1 MQRRREQ
8 ERSGCLSAMAE
19 RASESAAAAPTLA
32 ELPDSILVQA
42 LKQLAH
48 LPDVRSC
55 AAASRALR
63 RAAVAVEADVTE
75 VDATALGLLRTRT
88 QMSRFRD
95 DEDRGHED
103 FLLRFRHLHYEA
115 AACAVRLPN
124 LQTLDLRWQ
133 ALPGAVPSSPRPS
146 EPRPE
151 GTNILP
157 SLSKL
162 GPKIDLDLKHPLEWS
177 AVLRKLPKLAHVNLS
192 RCTNLDDADVL
203 HYLRGCAS
211 LVSVDVTF
219 CVRVTYGAVVAL
231 HSELPNLR
239 CVRRLPPW
247 LCGVFHPWGEQ
258 HTYYA
263 DGSFVFSRDV
273 LSKGAIQLQVPV
285 QHSDHLQTELVY
297 IDAPGPDGQPTAVMT
312 DSLRVRRI
320 EPEELEVPEGSEPP
334 QELEALEDLHEQG
347 REVLG
352 EPTGA
357 VVGED
362 MGQVMVAQSMD
373 EGGRPRRA
381 LGQFPR
387 VDPRRVPLGKTAAVQ
402 VALEPVRATD
412 PTPVFGCLT

>member
-1 MQRRREQ
+1 
-8 ERSGCLSAMAE
+8 MA
-19 RASESAAAAPTLA
+19 ESAAAAPTLTD
-32 ELPDSILVQA
+32 LPESILAQA

-63 RAAVAVEADVTE
+63 RAALAVEADVTE
-75 VDATALGLLRTRT
+75 VDAIALGLLRTRT
-88 QMSRFRD
+88 QISRFRRD
-95 DEDRGHED
+95 DVDAHEAGAAAQD

-162 GPKIDLDLKHPLEWS
+162 GPKIDLDPKHPLEWS

-219 CVRVTYGAVVAL
+219 CVGVTYGAVVAL
-231 HSELPNLR
+231 RSQLPNLR

-285 QHSDHLQTELVY
+285 QQSDHLQTELVY

-334 QELEALEDLHEQG
+334 EELEALEDLHEQG
-347 REVLG
+347 REQLG
-352 EPTGA
+352 EPRGSGA
-357 VVGED
+357 VGED

-373 EGGRPRRA
+373 EGGRVRA
-381 LGQFPR
+381 LGEFPR

-402 VALEPVRATD
+402 VALEPVSAPRTAL
-412 PTPVFGCLT
+412 FGCLSCCCLTAVA